1 MTTFNLPDLGEGLA
15 EAEIVRWHVNVGDAV
30 AVDQPMLAVETAKA
44 VVEVPAPFSG
54 VIKKLHGQPGDVIAT
69 GSLLVEF
76 EGAKPRAHSADAGT
90 VVGNMPTSDIELIET
105 AHAGGSAPARLN
117 GSHHGTPSTAHAAPG
132 AAHAG
137 AQATGR
143 LRAAPAARALAKQL
157 GVNLTNISGTGRG
170 GDFRANATVARCFVN
185 NDQSARFGDRLE
197 NSVVIDW

>member
-76 EGAKPRAHSADAGT
+76 EGGKSSRAADAGT

-105 AHAGGSAPARLN
+105 AHAGS
-117 GSHHGTPSTAHAAPG
+117 
-132 AAHAG
+132 
-137 AQATGR
+137 
-143 LRAAPAARALAKQL
+143 
-157 GVNLTNISGTGRG
+157 
-170 GDFRANATVARCFVN
+170 
-185 NDQSARFGDRLE
+185 SARTRPVTWGA
-197 NSVVIDW
+197 